1 MQEPVRGYGLLQSPP
16 DTSIWVPEISRP
28 HLLPSLTPSDIS
40 FKLWSPPSSSIRV
53 PLLSRSLCSSSRPLQ
68 VPPLGSFPYTLQTP
82 PEPSFWALVMCRSL
96 CSGLAPPCS
105 SVCHLKDVQ
114 TLTLKRNL
122 TSTDL
127 FGYQM
132 HSTSSSE
139 GVRRNSSFQ
148 TIDLIFTNCVHQDVS
163 GFAAL
168 KALYSCAIPQPESHR
183 HFRRF
188 KECVSQL

>member
-1 MQEPVRGYGLLQSPP
+1 MFPADDTRLDKKKSQQKKTPQTNSEKYCGNSGQCNESLSPARLQEPVRGYGLLQSPP

-114 TLTLKRNL
+114 TLTLK
-122 TSTDL
+122 
-127 FGYQM
+127 
-132 HSTSSSE
+132 
-139 GVRRNSSFQ
+139 
-148 TIDLIFTNCVHQDVS
+148 
-163 GFAAL
+163 
-168 KALYSCAIPQPESHR
+168 
-183 HFRRF
+183 
-188 KECVSQL
+188 